1 MRNIYLIGFIGSGTK
16 KHAARIAEKWNLKH
30 IDTDA
35 FLASR
40 EGMKVQDI
48 FSEKGEEYFRDIEES
63 LLLRIAT
70 EENHII
76 SCGVGTPC
84 VGHNME
90 IMKASGLIVYLRA
103 GVGCVMK
110 GVMAL
115 RKKGEMFTEMEVAEI
130 SDFLMEKLDERRP
143 CYETVSQITL
153 RARGLDTKVLE
164 AKIEAAIDKI

>member
-1 MRNIYLIGFIGSGTK
+1 MQNIYLIGFIGSGTK

-35 FLASR
+35 FLEEK
-40 EGMKVQDI
+40 EGVRVQDI
-48 FSEKGEEYFRDIEES
+48 FRLKGEPYFRKIEED
-63 LLLRIAT
+63 LLQDIASQQ
-70 EENHII
+70 NLIV
-76 SCGVGTPC
+76 SFGVGTPC
-84 VGHNME
+84 VGDNME
-90 IMKASGLIVYLRA
+90 IMRRSGLIVYLRA

-143 CYETVSQITL
+143 CYETAAQITL

-164 AKIEAAIDKI
+164 EEIKAKVKA

>member
-35 FLASR
+35 FLEEQ
-40 EGMKVQDI
+40 EGMKVQEI
-48 FSEKGEEYFRDIEES
+48 FANKGESYFRKKEED
-63 LLLRIAT
+63 LLLHIASQ
-70 EENHII
+70 ENQIVSFGI
-76 SCGVGTPC
+76 GTPC
-84 VGHNME
+84 VGRNME
-90 IMKASGLIVYLRA
+90 IMKSSGLIVYLRA

-143 CYETVSQITL
+143 CYETAAQITL

-164 AKIEAAIDKI
+164 AEIEKAI